1 LILRDAGLW
10 FGDGVV
16 WPMALGAIG
25 SAVLWSRADVGRSRL
40 ASFAA
45 RGHGAPVRTVAGV
58 LLIGSGVSLFLVSGR
73 RSGLLANAPLAA
85 AAAIVGVVVIVG
97 PWVTRLVRQL
107 ADERRERI
115 RSQERAAIS
124 AHLHDSVLQTLALIQ
139 RSGDPRRMS
148 ILARTQERE
157 LRSWLYGRTSPADHT
172 SVSGAIDGLVD
183 QIEREH
189 AITVEAV
196 SVGDAQIDDEARA
209 LLAAAREALVNAAR
223 HSGASTA
230 SLFVEI
236 EPDRMTA
243 YVRDQGG
250 GFDRASVGA
259 DRRGIADSIE
269 GRIENV
275 GGRAEVTST
284 PGAGTEVRLSVPRST
299 A

>member
-115 RSQERAAIS
+115 RSQ
-124 AHLHDSVLQTLALIQ
+124 
-139 RSGDPRRMS
+139 
-148 ILARTQERE
+148 
-157 LRSWLYGRTSPADHT
+157 
-172 SVSGAIDGLVD
+172 
-183 QIEREH
+183 
-189 AITVEAV
+189 
-196 SVGDAQIDDEARA
+196 
-209 LLAAAREALVNAAR
+209 
-223 HSGASTA
+223 
-230 SLFVEI
+230 
-236 EPDRMTA
+236 
-243 YVRDQGG
+243 
-250 GFDRASVGA
+250 
-259 DRRGIADSIE
+259 
-269 GRIENV
+269 
-275 GGRAEVTST
+275 
-284 PGAGTEVRLSVPRST
+284 
-299 A
+299 